1 MTKLWLIPFLSFGI
15 LLFCMLFIYP
25 WQHYN
30 IKDKRNIYI
39 GIVLVIY
46 AVMFLM
52 LITVLAI
59 PLLNACGFGNVAEF
73 ILVRHARSFM
83 RLLKA
88 MIGLAI
94 TGSIILLAGYIF
106 DILRVKRID
115 EAAKKKNEKAA

>member
-1 MTKLWLIPFLSFGI
+1 MTKLWLIPFLSFTI

-30 IKDKRNIYI
+30 IKDRRNIYI
-39 GIVLVIY
+39 AIVLVIY

-59 PLLNACGFGNVAEF
+59 PLFNACGFSNVAEF
-73 ILVRHARSFM
+73 ILVRHTRSFM
-83 RLLKA
+83 RLMKA

-115 EAAKKKNEKAA
+115 EIAKKKDE